1 LTVRRGARFSAA
13 IIMQPALA
21 SLYRHAASLLAVAN
35 GDQETLGPVTM
46 SRSHWALAAKLG
58 SIVVTLGFAV
68 VLVRLIPLL
77 ERVVTGFANKHRS
90 PRDATASMIDAQRR
104 VETLTKVTSSIAQAV
119 IWSITLITVLGD
131 IGIAVGPLLATAGIA
146 GVAIGFGAQSIVKDF
161 FSGFFILLENQFDVG
176 DTITVN
182 TVTGVVERMTMR
194 ITVVRDTTGTAHFF
208 PNSNVVNVANK
219 TYGWVRAALDAS
231 FATTISASDA
241 RAAMESVVTRVENDD
256 EWKRFVVEAG
266 RIEGPVDLAG
276 GAVTWRLGLRVRAGF
291 ADEVRAVMILALADE
306 MNRRGWK
313 MTGNVIG

>member
-1 LTVRRGARFSAA
+1 
-13 IIMQPALA
+13 MHP
-21 SLYRHAASLLAVAN
+21 SLEPLLRHAALFVATAN
-35 GDQETLGPVTM
+35 GDTESIGPVTM

-58 SIVVTLGFAV
+58 SIVVSLGIAI
-68 VLVRLIPLL
+68 VLVRLMPLL
-77 ERVVTGFANKHRS
+77 ERIVTRFASAHGS
-90 PRDATASMIDAQRR
+90 PRDATASVIDTQRR
-104 VETLTKVTSSIAQAV
+104 VETLTKITTSIARAL

-231 FATTISASDA
+231 FATTVPTNDA
-241 RAAMESVVTRVENDD
+241 RAAMESVISRVENHED
-256 EWKRFVVEAG
+256 WKRFVTEPG

-276 GAVTWRLGLRVRAGF
+276 GAVTYRIALRVRAGF
-291 ADEVRAVMILALADE
+291 ADDLRAALILALADE
-306 MNRRGWK
+306 MNHRGWK